1 MHAGVKGLLALFAIS
16 TVALSCTKDAIAPV
30 STPGG
35 GGGGGGGGPVTAV
48 VRETEPNNSLTNAKL
63 IVLGDTIVGAV
74 DPYLDDD
81 YYAIVI
87 PAGTR
92 LRIDRQGSHGRVE
105 VSLFDVDG
113 HTYLMGM
120 LEYEE
125 IVEEFP
131 ISHSGRYYVL
141 VNVWDHDDPYPDN
154 IPTPGFTYSI
164 SLAGAEQ
171 PL

>member
-1 MHAGVKGLLALFAIS
+1 
-16 TVALSCTKDAIAPV
+16 
-30 STPGG
+30 
-35 GGGGGGGGPVTAV
+35 
-48 VRETEPNNSLTNAKL
+48 
-63 IVLGDTIVGAV
+63 VGAV

-92 LRIDRQGSHGRVE
+92 LRIDRHGSHGRVE

-113 HTYLMGM
+113 HTYVMGM

-125 IVEEFP
+125 LVEVTVMRA
-131 ISHSGRYYVL
+131 GRYYVL
-141 VNVWDHDDPYPDN
+141 VNVWDHDDPHPDN
-154 IPTPGFTYSI
+154 VPTPGFTYSI
-164 SLAGAEQ
+164 SLAGAAQ